1 MLVFQIIIITLHPQS
16 QINMIKRKA
25 DELIRNFILH
35 DKRSLLVTGARQ
47 VGKTF
52 SIRKV
57 GKECFDNV
65 VEINFVEQPDAIEL
79 FGEQKGAKDLLL
91 RLSAFTK
98 KPLVPGKTLIFFDE
112 VQECKEIVTAI
123 KFLVDEGSYKY
134 VMSGSLLGVEL
145 EDLRSVPVGYMDEIE
160 MYPLD
165 LLEFFEAI
173 GIGTDVIEH
182 LRKSFEDKT
191 PVDDFIHKRMLEAIR
206 LYLIVGGMPAAVQK
220 YLDTNNLRRVYEE
233 QRGIIR
239 TYKRDITKYDHD
251 HKLQIEEIY
260 DLIPSELNAK
270 NKRFILKQLKA
281 ASMREKS
288 ELAQISE
295 REQTRPKANVNAR
308 FSKYEDSFLWLRDAG
323 VAIPTYNV
331 EEPRVPL
338 LLNKQRNLFKLFLND
353 VGLLAAM
360 YGGNIQ
366 ARLLSP
372 DPNINFGSVFEN
384 LVAQELYAHG
394 FTEAQQH
401 SLYYFNSKKQGELD
415 FVVEYAG
422 NMLPIEV
429 KSGKDYERH
438 NALSN
443 VMENKDYAVP
453 MAYVFCQ
460 ENVQV
465 KGKVIYYPIYMI
477 TFFEQIQ
484 AEESIF
490 KFDLAGL
497 KSTNP

>member
-1 MLVFQIIIITLHPQS
+1 MPWKSVIYLQSMLVFKRKIVPLYPQS
-16 QINMIKRKA
+16 LFDMVKRKA
-25 DELIRNFILH
+25 DELIRNFILN
-35 DKRSLLVTGARQ
+35 DRRSLLVTGARQ

-79 FGEQKGAKDLLL
+79 FSEQKGAKDLLL

-98 KPLVPGKTLIFFDE
+98 KPLVSGKTLIFFDE

-145 EDLRSVPVGYMDEIE
+145 DDLRSVPVGYMDEIE

-165 LLEFFEAI
+165 LMEFFEAI
-173 GIGTDVIEH
+173 GIGIDVISH
-182 LRKSFEDKT
+182 LRTCFEEKR
-191 PVDDFIHKRMLEAIR
+191 PVDEFIHKRMLEAIR

-239 TYKRDITKYDHD
+239 TYKRDITQYDHD

-270 NKRFILKQLKA
+270 NKRFILKELN
-281 ASMREKS
+281 EK
-288 ELAQISE
+288 
-295 REQTRPKANVNAR
+295 AR

-323 VAIPTYNV
+323 VAIPAYNV

-372 DPNINFGSVFEN
+372 NPNINFGSVFEN

-394 FTEAQQH
+394 FSEAQQH

-443 VMENKDYAVP
+443 VMENEEYAVP

-460 ENVQV
+460 ENVQT
-465 KGKVIYYPIYMI
+465 KGRVIYYPIYMI
-477 TFFEQIQ
+477 TFFEQTQ
-484 AEESIF
+484 AEEKVY
-490 KFDLAGL
+490 KFDLTGL
-497 KSTNP
+497 

>member
-1 MLVFQIIIITLHPQS
+1 MV
-16 QINMIKRKA
+16 KRKV
-25 DELIRNFILH
+25 DKQIRNFILN
-35 DKRSLLVTGARQ
+35 DRRALLVTGARQ

-52 SIRKV
+52 IIRKIS
-57 GKECFDNV
+57 KECFDNV
-65 VEINFVEQPDAIEL
+65 VEINFIEQPKAIEL
-79 FGEQKGAKDLLL
+79 FNGHKGAKDLLM
-91 RLSAFTK
+91 RLSALTR

-112 VQECKEIVTAI
+112 VQRCKEIVTAI

-145 EDLRSVPVGYMDEIE
+145 NDLRSVPVGYMDEIE

-173 GIGTDVIEH
+173 GISDEVVAY
-182 LRKSFEDKT
+182 LRKCFEEKR
-191 PVDDFIHKRMLEAIR
+191 PVDEFIHQQMLDALR
-206 LYLIVGGMPAAVQK
+206 LYLIIGGMPAAVQK
-220 YLDTNNLRRVYEE
+220 YLDTNNLRKVYEE

-239 TYKRDITKYDHD
+239 TYKKDITQYSAE

-270 NKRFILKQLKA
+270 NKRFILKELN
-281 ASMREKS
+281 EK
-288 ELAQISE
+288 
-295 REQTRPKANVNAR
+295 AR
-308 FSKYEDSFLWLRDAG
+308 FSKYENSFLWLKDAG

-331 EEPRVPL
+331 EEPRIPL

-366 ARLLSP
+366 TRLLSK
-372 DPNINFGSVFEN
+372 DSNINYGAVFEN

-394 FTEAQQH
+394 FALDH
-401 SLYYFNSKKQGELD
+401 FLYYFNSKKQGELD
-415 FVVEYAG
+415 FVLEYD
-422 NMLPIEV
+422 NRVLPIEV
-429 KSGKDYERH
+429 KSGKDYARH

-443 VMENKDYAVP
+443 VMKNPEYGIQQ
-453 MAYVFCQ
+453 AYVFCN

-465 KGKVIYYPIYMI
+465 KEPVAYLPIYMI
-477 TFFEQIQ
+477 AFLEQSPVADNIY
-484 AEESIF
+484 
-490 KFDLAGL
+490 KFDLTGL
-497 KSTNP
+497 QAENGK

>member
-1 MLVFQIIIITLHPQS
+1 MIHCGKVCFIWCLCLYISKILYLCGQIPQR
-16 QINMIKRKA
+16 QVDMIKRKA
-25 DELIRNFILH
+25 DELIRNFILN
-35 DKRSLLVTGARQ
+35 DRRSLLVTGARQ

-65 VEINFVEQPDAIEL
+65 VEINFVEQPDAVEL
-79 FGEQKGAKDLLL
+79 FNEQKGAKDLLL

-145 EDLRSVPVGYMDEIE
+145 DDLRSVPVGYMDEIE

-173 GIGTDVIEH
+173 GIGADVISQ
-182 LRKSFEDKT
+182 LQTCFEEKK
-191 PVDDFIHKRMLEAIR
+191 PVDDFIHKKMLEAIR
-206 LYLIVGGMPAAVQK
+206 LYIIVGGMPAVVQK
-220 YLDTNNLRRVYEE
+220 YLDTNNLRKVYEE

-260 DLIPSELNAK
+260 NLIPSELNAK
-270 NKRFILKQLKA
+270 TKRFILKELN
-281 ASMREKS
+281 EK
-288 ELAQISE
+288 
-295 REQTRPKANVNAR
+295 AR

-323 VAIPTYNV
+323 VAIPAYNV

-372 DPNINFGSVFEN
+372 NPNINFGSVFEN

-394 FTEAQQH
+394 FSEAQQH

-422 NMLPIEV
+422 NILPIEV

-443 VMENKDYAVP
+443 VMENEEYAVP

-460 ENVQV
+460 ENIQI
-465 KGKVIYYPIYMI
+465 KGRVIYYPIYMI

-484 AEESIF
+484 TEEKVY
-490 KFDLAGL
+490 KFDLTGL
-497 KSTNP
+497 